1 MNYIFS
7 AIKFMQQHTTPVK
20 SYDPHK
26 EPIFKFIEE
35 TQKFLK
41 EKTVWRHKCGGW

>member
-1 MNYIFS
+1 
-7 AIKFMQQHTTPVK
+7 MQQNPTPVK

-26 EPIFKFIEE
+26 ESIFKFIEE

-41 EKTVWRHKCGGW
+41 EKTVWRHKCGGWWVVDLARV